1 MISNY
6 GNSVVVQIATL
17 FEQVYH
23 VTRQRVLWNGTF
35 CTYILPRFPECV
47 ISKINQLW
55 GSSFFW
61 KCSKFKVDFENLRKN
76 PEKAFC
82 FWDNYGKRI
91 LDFWLK
97 QTFSDSI
104 ENLRKNPEKAFCF
117 WDNCVRIGCV
127 KLSLLRKEYLSSAVN
142 VLKKSYKALPLTKTD
157 FFWHKYLPDDQ

>member
-1 MISNY
+1 MISKY

-47 ISKINQLW
+47 ISEINQLW

-76 PEKAFC
+76 PEKAFS
-82 FWDNYGKRI
+82 FWDKY
-91 LDFWLK
+91 
-97 QTFSDSI
+97 
-104 ENLRKNPEKAFCF
+104 
-117 WDNCVRIGCV
+117 VRNGCV
-127 KLSLLRKEYLSSAVN
+127 KLSVLRREYLSSVVN
-142 VLKKSYKALPLTKTD
+142 VLTNSYKSLRLTKTD
-157 FFWHKYLPDDQ
+157 FFWLNYLPNDQ

>member
-6 GNSVVVQIATL
+6 GNSVVVQITTL

-35 CTYILPRFPECV
+35 CTYILPRFPECL
-47 ISKINQLW
+47 ISEINQLW

-61 KCSKFKVDFENLRKN
+61 KCSKFKVDFENATKN
-76 PEKAFC
+76 
-82 FWDNYGKRI
+82 R
-91 LDFWLK
+91 
-97 QTFSDSI
+97 
-104 ENLRKNPEKAFCF
+104 EKAFCF

-142 VLKKSYKALPLTKTD
+142 VLKKSYKALRLTKTD

>member
-6 GNSVVVQIATL
+6 GNSVVVQITTL

-35 CTYILPRFPECV
+35 CTYILPRFPEWL
-47 ISKINQLW
+47 ISEINQLW

-61 KCSKFKVDFENLRKN
+61 KCSKFKVDFENATKN
-76 PEKAFC
+76 WEKAFC
-82 FWDNYGKRI
+82 FWDK
-91 LDFWLK
+91 F
-97 QTFSDSI
+97 
-104 ENLRKNPEKAFCF
+104 
-117 WDNCVRIGCV
+117 VRIGCV

-142 VLKKSYKALPLTKTD
+142 VLKKSYKALRLTKTD

>member
-6 GNSVVVQIATL
+6 GNSVVVQIGTL

-47 ISKINQLW
+47 ISEINQLW

-61 KCSKFKVDFENLRKN
+61 KYSKFKVDFENATKN
-76 PEKAFC
+76 REKAFC
-82 FWDNYGKRI
+82 FWDNY
-91 LDFWLK
+91 
-97 QTFSDSI
+97 
-104 ENLRKNPEKAFCF
+104 
-117 WDNCVRIGCV
+117 VRIGCV

-142 VLKKSYKALPLTKTD
+142 VLKNSYKALPLTKTD

>member
-47 ISKINQLW
+47 ISEINQLW

-61 KCSKFKVDFENLRKN
+61 KCSKFKVDFENATKN
-76 PEKAFC
+76 SEKAFC
-82 FWDNYGKRI
+82 FWDNY
-91 LDFWLK
+91 
-97 QTFSDSI
+97 
-104 ENLRKNPEKAFCF
+104 
-117 WDNCVRIGCV
+117 VRIGCV

-142 VLKKSYKALPLTKTD
+142 VLKKSYKALRLTKTD

>member
-47 ISKINQLW
+47 ISEINQLW

-76 PEKAFC
+76 PEKAFS
-82 FWDNYGKRI
+82 FWDKY
-91 LDFWLK
+91 
-97 QTFSDSI
+97 
-104 ENLRKNPEKAFCF
+104 
-117 WDNCVRIGCV
+117 VRNGCV
-127 KLSLLRKEYLSSAVN
+127 KLSVLRREYLSSVVN
-142 VLKKSYKALPLTKTD
+142 VLTNSYKSLRLTKTD
-157 FFWHKYLPDDQ
+157 FFWLNYLPNDQ

>member
-47 ISKINQLW
+47 ISEINQLW

-61 KCSKFKVDFENLRKN
+61 KCSKFKVDFKN
-76 PEKAFC
+76 ATKNSEKAF
-82 FWDNYGKRI
+82 
-91 LDFWLK
+91 
-97 QTFSDSI
+97 S
-104 ENLRKNPEKAFCF
+104 F
-117 WDNCVRIGCV
+117 WDNCVRIRCV

-142 VLKKSYKALPLTKTD
+142 VLKKSYKVLRLTKTD

>member
-35 CTYILPRFPECV
+35 CTYILPRFPECL
-47 ISKINQLW
+47 ISEINQLW

-61 KCSKFKVDFENLRKN
+61 KCSKFKVDFKN
-76 PEKAFC
+76 ATKNSEKAF
-82 FWDNYGKRI
+82 
-91 LDFWLK
+91 
-97 QTFSDSI
+97 S
-104 ENLRKNPEKAFCF
+104 F

-142 VLKKSYKALPLTKTD
+142 VLKKSYKVLRLTKTD

>member
-47 ISKINQLW
+47 ISEINQLR

-61 KCSKFKVDFENLRKN
+61 KYSKFKVDFENATKN
-76 PEKAFC
+76 WEKAFC
-82 FWDNYGKRI
+82 FWDN
-91 LDFWLK
+91 F
-97 QTFSDSI
+97 
-104 ENLRKNPEKAFCF
+104 
-117 WDNCVRIGCV
+117 VRIGCV

-142 VLKKSYKALPLTKTD
+142 VLKKSYKALRLTKTD

>member
-23 VTRQRVLWNGTF
+23 VPRQRVLWNGTF

-61 KCSKFKVDFENLRKN
+61 KCSKFKVDFENATKN
-76 PEKAFC
+76 
-82 FWDNYGKRI
+82 R
-91 LDFWLK
+91 
-97 QTFSDSI
+97 
-104 ENLRKNPEKAFCF
+104 EKAFCF

-142 VLKKSYKALPLTKTD
+142 VLKKSYKALRLTKTD

>member
-23 VTRQRVLWNGTF
+23 VIRQRVLWNGTF

-47 ISKINQLW
+47 ISEINQLW

-61 KCSKFKVDFENLRKN
+61 KCSKFKVDF
-76 PEKAFC
+76 
-82 FWDNYGKRI
+82 
-91 LDFWLK
+91 
-97 QTFSDSI
+97 

-142 VLKKSYKALPLTKTD
+142 VLKKSYKALRLTKTD
-157 FFWHKYLPDDQ
+157 FFWRKYLPDDQ

>member
-6 GNSVVVQIATL
+6 GNSVVVQITTL

-35 CTYILPRFPECV
+35 CTYILPRFPECL
-47 ISKINQLW
+47 ISEINQLW

-61 KCSKFKVDFENLRKN
+61 KCSKFKVDFENATKN
-76 PEKAFC
+76 WEKAFC
-82 FWDNYGKRI
+82 FWDK
-91 LDFWLK
+91 F
-97 QTFSDSI
+97 
-104 ENLRKNPEKAFCF
+104 
-117 WDNCVRIGCV
+117 VRIGCV

-142 VLKKSYKALPLTKTD
+142 VLKKSYKALRLTKTD

>member
-1 MISNY
+1 M
-6 GNSVVVQIATL
+6 
-17 FEQVYH
+17 
-23 VTRQRVLWNGTF
+23 
-35 CTYILPRFPECV
+35 
-47 ISKINQLW
+47 NQLW

-82 FWDNYGKRI
+82 FWDNY
-91 LDFWLK
+91 
-97 QTFSDSI
+97 
-104 ENLRKNPEKAFCF
+104 
-117 WDNCVRIGCV
+117 VRIGCV